1 MQEQLIKDAK
11 ERMQKSVESLH
22 GELAKLRTGRATPSM
37 LEHINVEYYGS
48 PTPLSQV
55 ANITVLDARTL
66 SIAPWEKSLVQA
78 IEKAILTSDLGLN
91 PATSGDAIRVPL
103 PPLTEERRRELT
115 KVVKSEVESAKIAV
129 RNIRRDANASLK
141 ELVKSKEMTEDDE
154 RRAQERV
161 QKVTDEVVA
170 EMDKICQRKESE
182 LMEI

>member
-66 SIAPWEKSLVQA
+66 SIAPWEKSLVQD